1 MIGQATRARLA
12 LAILVLLLGLAALV
26 PISAEDPPSA
36 AAPRPAAPAA
46 PAAAAAE
53 GARGADVDFYGRV
66 VERLAAGENYYAFIV
81 AEQRQAGYPV
91 RPGLTVR
98 LPTLAIMQAALSPL
112 GTRLAAL
119 GLLLAVLAAW
129 WRRLSG
135 QPVPQRL
142 AACAAV
148 FAGSALTLNPEY
160 LPVHELWA
168 GLLIALALALYR
180 PPGEGPRRPAD
191 WLPALLCAALALAIR
206 EHALPFAL
214 LLTALAWWRGSR
226 AETLAWTA
234 LVALFLLALMAHLQ
248 TIAPQVLPG
257 DLPSPSWL
265 TFRGLA
271 GVISPVVL
279 STGLHPLPHW
289 LAGPLVVLAFA
300 GWIGWNAP
308 TGRLGAVLF
317 LGYAMLFAVAGRA
330 SNFYW
335 GLLLAPGLFLGLAF
349 APAAVKSLF
358 RAAVAR

>member
-1 MIGQATRARLA
+1 MIRQATGARLA
-12 LAILVLLLGLAALV
+12 LAILVLLLGLAALI

-36 AAPRPAAPAA
+36 AAPRPAA
-46 PAAAAAE
+46 AAATPAVQ

-66 VERLAAGENYYAFIV
+66 VERLGAGENYYAFIV

-98 LPTLAIMQAALSPL
+98 LPTLAVMQAMLGPL

-129 WRRLSG
+129 WRRLSA

-142 AACAAV
+142 AACAAA

-180 PPGEGPRRPAD
+180 PPTERPRRAAD
-191 WLPALLCAALALAIR
+191 WLPALLCGALALAIR
-206 EHALPFAL
+206 EHSLPFAL
-214 LLTALAWWRGSR
+214 LLTAFAWWRGSR
-226 AETLAWTA
+226 AEALAWTA
-234 LVALFLLALMAHLQ
+234 LIALFLLALMAHLQ
-248 TIAPQVLPG
+248 AVAPQVLAG

-271 GVISPVVL
+271 GVVSPVVL

-289 LAGPLVVLAFA
+289 LAGPIVVLAFA
-300 GWIGWNAP
+300 GWIGWNSP
-308 TGRLGAVLF
+308 TGRLGAALF
-317 LGYAMLFAVAGRA
+317 LGYAILFAIAGRA